1 MIYDMIWESNVK
13 KGEAKIQT
21 RNIGLR
27 TFSMDF
33 LCKHGMEITGTVLNC
48 GSSYDR
54 FDYSRFF
61 PNCRRYRLLD
71 LKDPRSWHG
80 REYREVLLADV
91 QNMPQI
97 PTDSEDCI
105 IAYWLLYL
113 LPDVESALAEFNRVL
128 KPDGVLLASL
138 IADTARGKPKDP
150 TNPNFYDEDGNIRR
164 RWSYHEA
171 SELIGKFFEV
181 EEIEPYCETPDGME
195 ADRFILDGMRL
206 LMTFIKARNPG
217 VMRAY

>member
-1 MIYDMIWESNVK
+1 MMIWKNEV
-13 KGEAKIQT
+13 QT
-21 RNIGLR
+21 QNIGLR
-27 TFSMDF
+27 AFSMDF
-33 LCKHGMEITGTVLNC
+33 LCKHGVGITGTILNC
-48 GSSYDR
+48 GSGYDR
-54 FDYSRFF
+54 FNYSRFF

-71 LKDPRSWHG
+71 LKEIKEWHG
-80 REYREVLLADV
+80 REKRGVLLADV

-105 IAYWLLYL
+105 IAYWMLYM

-128 KPDGVLLASL
+128 KPNGVLLASL
-138 IADTARGKPKDP
+138 IADTARGKPKCP
-150 TNPNFYDEDGNIRR
+150 TDPNFYDEDGNIRR

-181 EEIEPYCETPDGME
+181 EKIEPYCETSDGKE

-206 LMTFIKARNPG
+206 MMTFIKARNPG